1 MTELSGQQQPVFG
14 AGLEAT
20 GELDPRFTLWRN
32 FCARRGIAIDSLP
45 SELCGEAKEEW
56 ERLKAD
62 QLGGK

>member
-1 MTELSGQQQPVFG
+1 MTDLSGQQQPVID

-32 FCARRGIAIDSLP
+32 FCASQGIAIDSLP
-45 SELCGEAKEEW
+45 SELCGEAKQLW
-56 ERLKAD
+56 EKLKED